1 MPSLDIYKKLNN
13 ARTTG
18 QAHKIQSDNVMEATW
33 YNDISA
39 KTAWFYDQD
48 HDDEFFVRDN
58 LHPEKSH
65 SKIPVEVKIFE
76 IEYNSLA
83 KDTIALHLQFK
94 PSYKCNIPY
103 YKEKFADP
111 LGAIFPI
118 GMYVEAP
125 DGNGIFHRYLVV
137 DQYRY
142 YSDQFPTYLILPCNH
157 KLQWVYD
164 NHKYESWCVLRSQ
177 NSYNSGIW
185 QDYRITNPENQK
197 IIWLPYND
205 KTQTIFYDQR
215 IIISQN
221 RKTPVVW
228 SVSKVEDINVR
239 GIARYTCAQDQFD
252 PHKDYI
258 EYDDNGNLIGMWASY
273 YDNKIK
279 PTELIEDTTNIYCK
293 ITYKGVQN
301 NQFKVNGNAR
311 VFYVKFYKDDE
322 EVNFT
327 SGNWSFMIE
336 NQPKDDLFTVEQQD
350 DDSFKIRFIGSD
362 DYIGQKVTLKYT
374 TNSNISSSI
383 EMNIAGN

>member
-1 MPSLDIYKKLNN
+1 MPSLDMYKKLNN

-48 HDDEFFVRDN
+48 HDDEFFIRDN

-125 DGNGIFHRYLVV
+125 DGNGVFHRYLVV

-164 NHKYESWCVLRSQ
+164 NRKYESWCVLRSQ
-177 NSYNSGIW
+177 NS
-185 QDYRITNPENQK
+185 
-197 IIWLPYND
+197 
-205 KTQTIFYDQR
+205 
-215 IIISQN
+215 
-221 RKTPVVW
+221 
-228 SVSKVEDINVR
+228 
-239 GIARYTCAQDQFD
+239 
-252 PHKDYI
+252 
-258 EYDDNGNLIGMWASY
+258 
-273 YDNKIK
+273 
-279 PTELIEDTTNIYCK
+279 
-293 ITYKGVQN
+293 
-301 NQFKVNGNAR
+301 
-311 VFYVKFYKDDE
+311 
-322 EVNFT
+322 
-327 SGNWSFMIE
+327 
-336 NQPKDDLFTVEQQD
+336 
-350 DDSFKIRFIGSD
+350 
-362 DYIGQKVTLKYT
+362 
-374 TNSNISSSI
+374 
-383 EMNIAGN
+383 